1 MSTDTQQMKFV
12 EEIVVEEFLP
22 TVRSML
28 ASDLRERGLTQ
39 SEVADV
45 LGISQSAVSKYAHG
59 EVTMDET
66 IAADGRVTDLVSE
79 LGAGLATG
87 DMTPIQALIELE
99 VLIRELEAGGDLLA
113 EIHEQRVPQLA
124 DHGAGFRVHDPEN
137 AVRTSERVLSSLRRG
152 LRIIENT
159 SGFTSLIPAVGS
171 NLVACVPGADD
182 IDDVAG
188 VPGRI
193 FDVKGKATVPADPEF
208 GVSGH
213 VATVLLAARAHG
225 SDASAAANIRYDQTL
240 LEELAKAG
248 HTLVEFDETGDVH
261 ASVGDAIVDHPAA
274 TVLYQTGGEG
284 IEPITYVLGPDPETV
299 ADTLRALI

>member
-1 MSTDTQQMKFV
+1 MKFV

-22 TVRSML
+22 TVRSRL
-28 ASDLRERGLTQ
+28 ASELREQGLTQ

-59 EVTMDET
+59 EVTVNET
-66 IAADGRVTDLVSE
+66 IATDNRVEELVSR
-79 LGAGLATG
+79 LASGLANG
-87 DMTPIQALIELE
+87 DITPVQALIELE

-113 EIHEQRVPQLA
+113 ERHEQRVPQLA
-124 DHGAGFRVHDPEN
+124 DHGAGFRIHDPEN
-137 AVRTSERVLSSLRRG
+137 AFRTSERVLSSLRRG
-152 LRIIENT
+152 LRIVENT
-159 SGFTSLIPAVGS
+159 SGFTTLIPAVGS
-171 NLVACVPGADD
+171 NLVACVPGAEG

-225 SDASAAANIRYDQTL
+225 SEAGAAANIRYDPAL
-240 LEELAKAG
+240 LDILADRG
-248 HTLVEFDETGDVH
+248 HTLAEFDETGNVE
-261 ASVGDAIVDHPAA
+261 ASVGVAVDANPGA

-284 IEPITYVLGPDPETV
+284 IEPITYVLGPDAEAV
-299 ADTLRALI
+299 ADTLRQLL